1 MLKTAVNCFL
11 RGPRGYGEPF
21 SRGMSKRVARLQTRA
36 ARLREAGKMKASSVQ
51 HLDIEVGRRSKNSV
65 GPEQRF
71 NHFLVLDFEATCD
84 HKSNPPFGP
93 SEIIEFP
100 VIKVCSRT
108 FSVQSVF
115 HTFVR
120 PTANPILKPFCTQLT
135 GMVQED
141 VDGAPTLLETLKRF
155 DDWMREEKLV
165 TEMIDAT
172 ENDDSGVVDRTQLGR
187 RNFVFVTCGDWDLG
201 KLLPSECARLGIAV
215 PPCFRSWVNL
225 KVSFSNSH
233 GKWARGMQ
241 HMLDELDLPLQGRPH
256 SGIDDCGNITQ
267 ILKAL
272 AEQKRFVYDITA
284 TYKEDDTRG
293 GSVSTKNIIQK
304 NSFVV

>member
-1 MLKTAVNCFL
+1 MLKTALNSFL
-11 RGPRGYGEPF
+11 RVPRGYSETL
-21 SRGMSKRVARLQTRA
+21 SRGMSKRAARIRQYEE
-36 ARLREAGKMKASSVQ
+36 RLREAGKMKASSVQ
-51 HLDIEVGRRSKNSV
+51 LFDSKVGKNSV

-71 NHFLVLDFEATCD
+71 SHFLVLDFEATCD

-100 VIKVCSRT
+100 VMKVCSRT

-165 TEMIDAT
+165 TESIDAT
-172 ENDDSGVVDRTQLGR
+172 GNDDIGVADQAQPGC
-187 RNFVFVTCGDWDLG
+187 NFVFVTCGDWDLG
-201 KLLPSECARLGIAV
+201 KLLPSECARLGMAV
-215 PPCFRSWVNL
+215 PPHFRSWVNL

-241 HMLDELDLPLQGRPH
+241 HMLDELNLSLRGRAH
-256 SGIDDCGNITQ
+256 SGIDDCGNLTQ
-267 ILKAL
+267 ILKAV
-272 AEQKRFVYDITA
+272 AKQKRFVYDITA

-293 GSVSTKNIIQK
+293 DNVSTNNI
-304 NSFVV
+304 NSFSI

>member
-1 MLKTAVNCFL
+1 MLKTAVNSFL
-11 RGPRGYGEPF
+11 RVPRGYGEPL
-21 SRGMSKRVARLQTRA
+21 SRGMSKRAARARGYQE
-36 ARLREAGKMKASSVQ
+36 RLREAGKMKTSSVQ

-100 VIKVCSRT
+100 VMKVCSRT

-135 GMVQED
+135 GMVQGD

-165 TEMIDAT
+165 TEIIDAT
-172 ENDDSGVVDRTQLGR
+172 GNGDSGVDRAQLG

-215 PPCFRSWVNL
+215 PPCFRSWINL

-241 HMLDELDLPLQGRPH
+241 HMLDELNVPLRGRPH
-256 SGIDDCGNITQ
+256 SGIDDCGNLTQ
-267 ILKAL
+267 ILKAI

-284 TYKEDDTRG
+284 RYKEDDTLGR
-293 GSVSTKNIIQK
+293 SVSTKNI
-304 NSFVV
+304 NSFII